1 MANAIPPHFTL
12 EFVVYLTFGISESTK
27 TFKYKSAVIKFMGGK
42 DKPDEDY
49 GSADNV
55 DIEHQQC
62 PICNQKTLV
71 LDERDME
78 IPYFGKV
85 FLFSMTCTSC
95 KYHKADVESTE
106 QKEPVKYE
114 FEISGEEDMKVR
126 VVKSSEATVK
136 IPHIVT
142 ISPGPSAQGFVT
154 NIEGIL
160 NRVKHQIEVAKESEE
175 DDEDKKKAKNL
186 LKKLMK
192 IMWGQEKQKIII
204 EDPTGNS
211 AIISDKAVKSKFK
224 SVSKN
229 QEQ

>member
-1 MANAIPPHFTL
+1 MSVIKKYSKALTAANPS
-12 EFVVYLTFGISESTK
+12 VSEIFYRAFSTK
-27 TFKYKSAVIKFMGGK
+27 TFKYKSSIIKFMGGK
-42 DKPDEDY
+42 NEPDENS
-49 GSADNV
+49 GNIDNM

-62 PICNQKTLV
+62 PICSQKTLV

-114 FEISGEEDMKVR
+114 FEISREDDMKVR

-136 IPHIVT
+136 LPHIAT
-142 ISPGPSAQGFVT
+142 ITPGPASQGYVT

-160 NRVKHQIEVAKESEE
+160 NRVKYQIEVAKESEE

-211 AIISDKAVKSKFK
+211 AIISDKAVREKLK
-224 SVSKN
+224 V
-229 QEQ
+229 